1 MEIKGKITQLLP
13 MQTGEGKNGVWRKQN
28 IIIETDD
35 RYPKQVCITLWG
47 NVLDELNPE
56 VGSMLSGEVE
66 LSSREFNGKWYT
78 DVRLWRINK
87 GEQQSSTNASKQQ
100 SSNASHAFQ
109 NDAPEYTAKDE
120 MTSTSAEYNDDLPF

>member
-1 MEIKGKITQLLP
+1 

-78 DVRLWRINK
+78 DVRLWRVNK
-87 GEQQSSTNASKQQ
+87 GEQQSSSAASKQQ
-100 SSNASHAFQ
+100 ASNASHAFQ
-109 NDAPEYTAKDE
+109 NDAPEYMAKDE
-120 MTSTSAEYNDDLPF
+120 MASTSAEYNDDLPF